1 MKRDVG
7 IWYLY
12 MGYLQFILEEILA
25 SRGVAEIQSAAEQ
38 MLYQLFVFF
47 TLSNPLNL
55 KARNST
61 CFAKQE
67 SAMEQA

>member
-47 TLSNPLNL
+47 YIIKPFKPQSQKLNL
-55 KARNST
+55 
-61 CFAKQE
+61 FY
-67 SAMEQA
+67 